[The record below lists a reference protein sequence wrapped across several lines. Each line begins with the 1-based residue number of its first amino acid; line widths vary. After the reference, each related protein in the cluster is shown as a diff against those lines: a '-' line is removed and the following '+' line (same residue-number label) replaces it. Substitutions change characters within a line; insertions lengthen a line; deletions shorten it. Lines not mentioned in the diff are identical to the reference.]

1 MNNQDN
7 NNNNNYFSNNSTN
20 TSKTIN
26 LKAIKQQNTT
36 NPNITE
42 FNPIEQDY
50 QQEEYNNL
58 LSTQKQINTKQK
70 INDVE
75 VNFNNLI
82 KNNNL
87 INEKSKIENQ
97 ILNEETITK
106 SNYPNEYITQEN
118 HKEPIVQKE
127 QIISTQLNNQPKVQL
142 KKSILR
148 NISEGCFFRIF
159 KFFGCFLFILCS
171 IIILVIFILNF

>member
-7 NNNNNYFSNNSTN
+7 KNNNNYLSN
-20 TSKTIN
+20 KTIN
-26 LKAIKQQNTT
+26 LNAIKQQNTT

-42 FNPIEQDY
+42 FNPKEQDY
-50 QQEEYNNL
+50 QQEEYNNNL

-70 INDVE
+70 INDVQE
-75 VNFNNLI
+75 NFNNLI

-87 INEKSKIENQ
+87 INEKRKIHNQ
-97 ILNEETITK
+97 TFNEETITK
-106 SNYPNEYITQEN
+106 SNYPNEYITQEI

-127 QIISTQLNNQPKVQL
+127 QKISTQLNNQPKVQL

-159 KFFGCFLFILCS
+159 KFFGCFLFIVCS
-171 IIILVIFILNF
+171 IIILVIFIISF